1 MEWRFQQAALH
12 YIQHKDEGVSA
23 LEPIV
28 FHQVY
33 PLFGV
38 SDIRMS
44 SDHRNA
50 AIQADLIEHF
60 RLAKEILQLAYEHR
74 PLPILAAFSHRIDK
88 HIKGLQVGLHA
99 GDEATKPLFIQ
110 QVIEPTFDQL
120 ANFGAPVAEKISLLP
135 GRAGS
140 RR

>member
-1 MEWRFQQAALH
+1 
-12 YIQHKDEGVSA
+12 
-23 LEPIV
+23 
-28 FHQVY
+28 
-33 PLFGV
+33 
-38 SDIRMS
+38 MS

-88 HIKGLQVGLHA
+88 HIKGLKVGLNA

-110 QVIEPTFDQL
+110 QVIEPIFDQL
-120 ANFGAPVAEKISLLP
+120 ANFGAPGGREDSLLP
-135 GRAGS
+135 GRPGS
-140 RR
+140 PDEDYLPEPARL